1 MQFDKQLVDA
11 LFWALE
17 KFYEPGID
25 QVEGSGDKIDQE
37 NDALAKQ
44 IEKISTIPNTLSN
57 NIVNET
63 ETTCEASNKLSNG
76 VSCSVKDTG
85 NKLNEEIQTGKTEQ
99 DKVCHSF
106 WYFLEED
113 EKILQHY
120 SQNNKQSRDRAE
132 QNQK

>member
-25 QVEGSGDKIDQE
+25 QVEGSGDKINQE

-44 IEKISTIPNTLSN
+44 IEKISTILNTLSN

-132 QNQK
+132 QNRK